1 MFTRI
6 QTRSFR
12 CLRSVD
18 QALGPFR
25 ALVGPNASGKT
36 TFLDVIGFLGDLVRN
51 RGGVL
56 ETVRLRSTS
65 FEKLLW
71 MGQGNSFQL
80 AVEAEIPEAVH
91 KVMAEDKRR
100 FTHVRYEVEVGLEL
114 DSNEIGL
121 DYETLW
127 LKEPAADH
135 KPTQR
140 DLFPTLQP
148 ESASLISKSQKGQ
161 KSALSKKPGGNDNYY
176 PEGRDSYTPSFKLG
190 RGKSALA
197 NIPADTESFPVSS
210 WFRNLLEKGVQP
222 FVLNSQKMRQ
232 PSPPGLGRRFQTDG
246 SNLPWVVAELRQ
258 DQKHFRAWLEHVRT
272 ALEDIKDVD
281 SVERP
286 EDKHRYLVIQYANGA
301 KVPSWLASDGTLRLL
316 TLTIPAYLPDIEG
329 TFLIEEPENGIH
341 PRGIETVLQSLSS
354 IYRGQVLLATHSPVA
369 LNMLEPRD
377 VLCFAKDA
385 NGATDIISGDRHPA
399 LREWKKG
406 EPDLGVLFAS
416 GILS

>member
-6 QTRSFR
+6 QTQRFR
-12 CLRSVD
+12 CLKSVD
-18 QALGPFR
+18 QTLGSFR

-56 ETVRLRSTS
+56 ETVRLRSSS

-71 MGQGNSFQL
+71 MGLGNSFQL

-91 KVMAEDKRR
+91 KLMAEDKRR
-100 FTHVRYEVEVGLEL
+100 FTHVRYEVEVGLDP

-127 LKEPAADH
+127 LKEPVAAAELG
-135 KPTQR
+135 QR
-140 DLFPTLQP
+140 ELFPALQT
-148 ESASLISKSQKGQ
+148 EYSSLISKSQKGQ

-197 NIPADTESFPVSS
+197 NIPADSESFPVST
-210 WFRNLLEKGVQP
+210 WFRNLLESGVQP
-222 FVLNSQKMRQ
+222 FVLNSQLMRQ

-258 DQKHFRAWLEHVRT
+258 DQKRFRAWLEHVRT

-286 EDKHRYLVIQYANGA
+286 EDKHRYLVIEYMNGA

-316 TLTIPAYLPDIEG
+316 TLTIPAYLSDIEG

-341 PRGIETVLQSLSS
+341 PQAIETVLQSLSS
-354 IYRGQVLLATHSPVA
+354 IYRSQVLLATHSPVA

-377 VLCFAKDA
+377 VLCFAKDK
-385 NGATDIISGDRHPA
+385 NGATDIVSGDRHPA